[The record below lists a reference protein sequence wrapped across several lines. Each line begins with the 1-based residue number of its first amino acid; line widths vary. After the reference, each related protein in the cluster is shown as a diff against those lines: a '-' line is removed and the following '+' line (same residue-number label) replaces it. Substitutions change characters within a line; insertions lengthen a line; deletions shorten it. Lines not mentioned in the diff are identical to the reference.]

1 MPSKLGERI
10 KQTKEF
16 ESSAHEAML
25 GVLVAASE
33 LRERTERVCKEHGV
47 GSSHY
52 NVLRIL
58 RGAPKEGYSRG
69 DIIERM
75 LDPAPDVTRL
85 IDMLSEKGLV
95 RRERCEHDRRR
106 TLHWITDAGAA
117 LLDDMHDEI
126 VGVHTFFGD
135 RFTES
140 ELAEITRL
148 CEKIYTVSDDRI
160 ESSST

>member
-16 ESSAHEAML
+16 ESTAHEAML
-25 GVLVAASE
+25 SVLVAASE
-33 LRERTERVCKEHGV
+33 LRERTERACKEHDV

-58 RGAPKEGYSRG
+58 RGAPEEGYSRG

-85 IDMLSEKGLV
+85 IDTLSEKGLV

-106 TLHWITDAGAA
+106 TLHWITDAGVA
-117 LLDDMHDEI
+117 LLDEMHDEI
-126 VGVHTFFGD
+126 RGVHEFFADG
-135 RFTES
+135 FTEA
-140 ELAEITRL
+140 ELAELSRL
-148 CEKIYTVSDDRI
+148 CEKIYTTSDGLVA
-160 ESSST
+160 SPSG